1 MSAFCMPM
9 LIINMG
15 GEMVYILEQRLH
27 AQNVPMDKSKRG
39 AHYHPHYWNSTPT
52 PRTRACFTT
61 TLAPGCGTAPL
72 RTALGLPCL
81 HPRPTTHFHTRRRPS
96 PSLPPALA
104 VLQDVIRTMYN
115 PKFIAELFR
124 GQDVYSM
131 QSTRQI
137 FDKLAHSSIMRLNE
151 SSMDKLFD
159 LMTMGFKYQMIA
171 CRYPQ
176 ELLHVTLNHLYQ
188 LRAKI
193 DDAAAVADL
202 VDEAIR
208 ATNERYASMSPAE
221 FFSLKQA
228 LCRFFEDK
236 HVKVSLFLQDGIQKS
251 DGTIAL
257 SNAGPLPPDVEVPG
271 RIIYFDQSGGSV
283 GVDSFA
289 FPGVDDIDLTPG
301 GSALSPQRQNAC
313 ILGLNL
319 YSKDKPAPAAPGGEP
334 MSAAAAAAAAAAH
347 PNRAPSSYVDSAT
360 AERAILSGDL
370 HSSMRDLNLLA
381 ELIGGAL
388 PPANDS
394 FKLNLFPDTSMDGP
408 AGIGQPASAA
418 PAIMIDGGGTKALR
432 ASNRNLMGIM
442 DEFRQ
447 PAAGYSEQ
455 GGDDEDDLLGLMD
468 AAQ

>member
-1 MSAFCMPM
+1 M
-9 LIINMG
+9 
-15 GEMVYILEQRLH
+15 
-27 AQNVPMDKSKRG
+27 
-39 AHYHPHYWNSTPT
+39 
-52 PRTRACFTT
+52 
-61 TLAPGCGTAPL
+61 
-72 RTALGLPCL
+72 
-81 HPRPTTHFHTRRRPS
+81 
-96 PSLPPALA
+96 
-104 VLQDVIRTMYN
+104 
-115 PKFIAELFR
+115 
-124 GQDVYSM
+124 
-131 QSTRQI
+131 
-137 FDKLAHSSIMRLNE
+137 
-151 SSMDKLFD
+151 
-159 LMTMGFKYQMIA
+159 
-171 CRYPQ
+171 
-176 ELLHVTLNHLYQ
+176 
-188 LRAKI
+188 
-193 DDAAAVADL
+193 
-202 VDEAIR
+202 
-208 ATNERYASMSPAE
+208 
-221 FFSLKQA
+221 
-228 LCRFFEDK
+228 
-236 HVKVSLFLQDGIQKS
+236 
-251 DGTIAL
+251 
-257 SNAGPLPPDVEVPG
+257 EVPG

-347 PNRAPSSYVDSAT
+347 PNRAPSYVDSAT

>member
-1 MSAFCMPM
+1 MSSFCMPM
-9 LIINMG
+9 LIVNMG

-27 AQNVPMDKSKRG
+27 AQNVPVDKSKR
-39 AHYHPHYWNSTPT
+39 
-52 PRTRACFTT
+52 
-61 TLAPGCGTAPL
+61 
-72 RTALGLPCL
+72 
-81 HPRPTTHFHTRRRPS
+81 
-96 PSLPPALA
+96 

-124 GQDVYSM
+124 GQDVYNM

-159 LMTMGFKYQMIA
+159 LMTMGFKYQLIA

-193 DDAAAVADL
+193 DDATAVADL
-202 VDEAIR
+202 VDEAICS
-208 ATNERYASMSPAE
+208 TNERYSNMSPAE
-221 FFSLKQA
+221 FASLKQA

-271 RIIYFDQSGGSV
+271 KIVYFDQSGGSV

-289 FPGVDDIDLTPG
+289 FPSVDDIDSTPVG
-301 GSALSPQRQNAC
+301 DALSPQRQNAC

-319 YSKDKPAPAAPGGEP
+319 YSKDKVAPAADGGEQ
-334 MSAAAAAAAAAAH
+334 MSAAAAAAAAAAA
-347 PNRAPSSYVDSAT
+347 PSRAPSSHVDSVS
-360 AERAILSGDL
+360 AERAILSDDSKAL
-370 HSSMRDLNLLA
+370 HNSMRDLNLLA
-381 ELIGGAL
+381 ELLGGAAASTT
-388 PPANDS
+388 ANDS

-418 PAIMIDGGGTKALR
+418 PAIMIDGGGTKALQ

-447 PAAGYSEQ
+447 PADYSQQ
-455 GGDDEDDLLGLMD
+455 GGDDEDDLLGLLD

>member
-1 MSAFCMPM
+1 MPM
-9 LIINMG
+9 LIVNMG

-27 AQNVPMDKSKRG
+27 AQNVPLDKSKR
-39 AHYHPHYWNSTPT
+39 
-52 PRTRACFTT
+52 
-61 TLAPGCGTAPL
+61 
-72 RTALGLPCL
+72 
-81 HPRPTTHFHTRRRPS
+81 
-96 PSLPPALA
+96 

-115 PKFIAELFR
+115 SKFIAELFR

-159 LMTMGFKYQMIA
+159 LMTMGFKYQLIA

-176 ELLHVTLNHLYQ
+176 ELLHLTLNHLHQ

-193 DDAAAVADL
+193 DDATAVADL

-208 ATNERYASMSPAE
+208 STNERYSNMNPEE
-221 FFSLKQA
+221 FASLKQA

-257 SNAGPLPPDVEVPG
+257 SNAGTLPPDVEMPG
-271 RIIYFDQSGGSV
+271 KIVYFDQSGSSV
-283 GVDSFA
+283 GVDSFV
-289 FPGVDDIDLTPG
+289 FPGAEVIDSTPVG
-301 GSALSPQRQNAC
+301 PALSPMRQNAC

-319 YSKDKPAPAAPGGEP
+319 YSKDKATPPGPGSDT
-334 MSAAAAAAAAAAH
+334 MSAAATAAALAVA
-347 PNRAPSSYVDSAT
+347 SSGRTPASHVDSVS
-360 AERAILSGDL
+360 AERAILSGTNKNL
-370 HSSMRDLNLLA
+370 HDSMRDLNLLA

-388 PPANDS
+388 PSNDSMANDS

-418 PAIMIDGGGTKALR
+418 PTIMIDGGGTKALQ

-442 DEFRQ
+442 HEFRE
-447 PAAGYSEQ
+447 PADSQ
-455 GGDDEDDLLGLMD
+455 QSGDDEDDLLGLLD

>member
-1 MSAFCMPM
+1 M
-9 LIINMG
+9 
-15 GEMVYILEQRLH
+15 
-27 AQNVPMDKSKRG
+27 
-39 AHYHPHYWNSTPT
+39 
-52 PRTRACFTT
+52 
-61 TLAPGCGTAPL
+61 
-72 RTALGLPCL
+72 
-81 HPRPTTHFHTRRRPS
+81 
-96 PSLPPALA
+96 
-104 VLQDVIRTMYN
+104 LQDVIRTMYN

-334 MSAAAAAAAAAAH
+334 MSAAAAAASH

>member
-1 MSAFCMPM
+1 M
-9 LIINMG
+9 
-15 GEMVYILEQRLH
+15 
-27 AQNVPMDKSKRG
+27 
-39 AHYHPHYWNSTPT
+39 
-52 PRTRACFTT
+52 
-61 TLAPGCGTAPL
+61 
-72 RTALGLPCL
+72 
-81 HPRPTTHFHTRRRPS
+81 
-96 PSLPPALA
+96 
-104 VLQDVIRTMYN
+104 LQDVIRTMYN

-124 GQDVYSM
+124 GQDVYNM

-159 LMTMGFKYQMIA
+159 LMTMGFKYQLIA

-176 ELLHVTLNHLYQ
+176 ELLHVTLNHLHQ

-193 DDAAAVADL
+193 DDATAVADL

-208 ATNERYASMSPAE
+208 STNERYSNLSTDE
-221 FFSLKQA
+221 FASLKQA

-257 SNAGPLPPDVEVPG
+257 SNAGSLPPDVEVPG
-271 RIIYFDQSGGSV
+271 KIVYFDQSGGSV

-289 FPGVDDIDLTPG
+289 FPGVDDIDPTPV

-319 YSKDKPAPAAPGGEP
+319 YSKDKAVPAAAAGEP
-334 MSAAAAAAAAAAH
+334 MSAAAVAAAAAAASS
-347 PNRAPSSYVDSAT
+347 RVPSSHVDSAT
-360 AERAILSGDL
+360 AERAILSGDNKTL
-370 HSSMRDLNLLA
+370 HGSMRDLNLLA

-388 PPANDS
+388 PTSASANDS

-408 AGIGQPASAA
+408 AGIGQPASVA
-418 PAIMIDGGGTKALR
+418 PALMIDGGGTKALQ

-447 PAAGYSEQ
+447 SADYSQQ
-455 GGDDEDDLLGLMD
+455 GGDDEDDLLGLLD